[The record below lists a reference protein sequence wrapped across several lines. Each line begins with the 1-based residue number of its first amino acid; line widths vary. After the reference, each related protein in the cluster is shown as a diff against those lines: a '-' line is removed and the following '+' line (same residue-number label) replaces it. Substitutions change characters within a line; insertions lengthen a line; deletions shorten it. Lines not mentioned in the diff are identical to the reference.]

1 MRLYFAPM
9 EGITDE
15 IYHCLHHKHF
25 PGIDKYYIPFISPT
39 ASMGLTNREKRSIA
53 LKSRD
58 FICVPQVLTKNA
70 ENFVATARILADI
83 GYDEVNLNMGCPSGT
98 VTGKGKGSALLRDTD
113 ALKVFF
119 DTVFSEKDLIHVSVK
134 TRIGFAETSEWE
146 KIWGVLSAYPFCE
159 ITIHTRTRNELYKGA
174 VHNEALKLTDKS
186 QVPIIANG
194 DLFTPDD
201 TKNLM
206 SDYPFIGGAMLGRG
220 IIANPM
226 LHQIIRNDAK
236 AEKEKLRAFHDELL
250 KAYVDDRPVNAALGH
265 MSEIMFYMSN
275 LFEGSKKYLKQM
287 QKSRRTADY
296 IAAADAMFE
305 TCPLREEPF
314 YFPF

>member
-15 IYHCLHHKHF
+15 IYRGLHHKHF

-39 ASMGLTNREKRSIA
+39 TSMGLTNREKRSIA
-53 LKSRD
+53 LKSNEY
-58 FICVPQVLTKNA
+58 ICVPQVLTKNA
-70 ENFVATARILADI
+70 ENFVSTARILADI

-113 ALKVFF
+113 ALKLFF

-134 TRIGFAETSEWE
+134 TRIGFADTSEWE
-146 KIWGVLSAYPFCE
+146 KIWSVLSAYPFSE

-174 VHNEALKLTDKS
+174 VHNEALKLTEKS
-186 QVPIIANG
+186 QAPIIANG
-194 DLFTPDD
+194 DLFTPGD
-201 TKNLM
+201 TENLM
-206 SDYPFIGGAMLGRG
+206 SNYSFIGGAMFGRG

-226 LHQIIRNDAK
+226 LHQIIRNNAK
-236 AEKEKLRAFHDELL
+236 TEKEKLQAFHDELL

-287 QKSRRTADY
+287 QKSRKVGDY
-296 IAAADAMFE
+296 TAAADALFE
-305 TCPLREEPF
+305 LCPLREDPYFLPF
-314 YFPF
+314 

>member
-15 IYHCLHHKHF
+15 IYRGLHHKHF
-25 PGIDKYYIPFISPT
+25 PGIEKYYIPFISPT
-39 ASMGLTNREKRSIA
+39 TSMGLTNREKRSIA

-58 FICVPQVLTKNA
+58 FICVPQVLTKSA
-70 ENFVATARILADI
+70 ENFVSTARILADI

-113 ALKVFF
+113 ALKAFF

-134 TRIGFAETSEWE
+134 TRIGFADTSEWE
-146 KIWGVLSAYPFCE
+146 KIWSVLSAYPFCE

-174 VHNEALKLTDKS
+174 VHNEALKLTEKS
-186 QVPIIANG
+186 QAPIIANG
-194 DLFTPDD
+194 DLFAPDD
-201 TKNLM
+201 TESLM
-206 SDYPFIGGAMLGRG
+206 SNYSFISGAMLGRG

-226 LHQIIRNDAK
+226 LHQIIRNNAK
-236 AEKEKLRAFHDELL
+236 TEKEKLRAFHDELL

-287 QKSRRTADY
+287 QKSRKTADY

-305 TCPLREEPF
+305 TCPLREEP
-314 YFPF
+314 YYLPF